1 MHSMSKLL
9 ADKAQVMELGGNLPD
24 TLIAFTML
32 GHGGEV
38 DGGDEGDGITKREQQ

>member
-1 MHSMSKLL
+1 
-9 ADKAQVMELGGNLPD
+9 MELGGNLPD

-38 DGGDEGDGITKREQQ
+38 DGGDEGDGITKREQQWRYTSIIIAQSFR